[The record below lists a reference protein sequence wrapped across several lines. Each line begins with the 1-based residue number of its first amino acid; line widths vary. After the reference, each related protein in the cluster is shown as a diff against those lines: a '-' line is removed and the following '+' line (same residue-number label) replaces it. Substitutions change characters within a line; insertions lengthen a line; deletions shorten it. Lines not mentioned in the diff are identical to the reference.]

1 MAHQTLFLN
10 DKIKSFLTS
19 LDAFDEV
26 MQLQGVAFRNV
37 PGRKTIQITIGEH
50 CYFIKQHF
58 GVGWKEIFKNLITFK
73 KPIISA
79 MTEKLAIEKL
89 SELGIATTPLVGF
102 GVRGCNPAKLQSFI
116 ITEDLGNI
124 VSLEDLCKDWVN
136 NPPPPAFKR
145 ALIIAVAQLAG
156 KLHANG
162 LFHRDFYLCHFCL
175 DAPLFTDLKQ
185 RKIKNAN
192 QIKFYLIDLHRM
204 LLSHKP
210 NVKQNMK
217 DIAALYFSAK
227 DIGLTL
233 KDLMRFQRYYRQAG
247 ALQNA
252 DFWQQVMRR
261 SALLY
266 ARFHSAKFQQKLIN
280 EKTLIG

>member
-37 PGRKTIQITIGEH
+37 PGRKTIQVTIGEDR
-50 CYFIKQHF
+50 YFIKQHF

-102 GVRGCNPAKLQSFI
+102 GARGCNPAKLHSFI

-124 VSLEDLCKDWVN
+124 VSLEDLCMDWVN

-145 ALIIAVAQLAG
+145 ALIIAVAQLAV
-156 KLHANG
+156 KLHEGG
-162 LFHRDFYLCHFCL
+162 LVHRDFYLCHLCIDVEL
-175 DAPLFTDLKQ
+175 MEKG
-185 RKIKNAN
+185 KIKL
-192 QIKFYLIDLHRM
+192 YLIDLHRM
-204 LLSHKP
+204 LMNQKP
-210 NVKQNMK
+210 GSKSIMK
-217 DIAALYFSAK
+217 DIAALYFSAM
-227 DIGLTL
+227 DIGFSHEDIELF
-233 KDLMRFQRYYRQAG
+233 KQNYSQDLPVKFWRDVQDR
-247 ALQNA
+247 A
-252 DFWQQVMRR
+252 DK
-261 SALLY
+261 LY
-266 ARFHSAKFQQKLIN
+266 EKFHSSKFQQRLQI
-280 EKTLIG
+280 EKSALEP

>member
-1 MAHQTLFLN
+1 MARQTLFLN
-10 DKIKSFLTS
+10 NKIKSFLTS
-19 LDAFDEV
+19 IDTFDDV
-26 MQLQGVAFRNV
+26 MQLQGIAFRNV
-37 PGRKTIQITIGEH
+37 PGRKTIQVTIGEDR
-50 CYFIKQHF
+50 YFIKQHF

-102 GVRGCNPAKLQSFI
+102 GARGCNPAKLQSFL

-124 VSLEDLCKDWVN
+124 ISLEDMCMDWVN

-175 DAPLFTDLKQ
+175 DASLFTGLKQ

-204 LLSHKP
+204 LLSRKP
-210 NVKQNMK
+210 NVKHNMK
-217 DIAALYFSAK
+217 DIAALYFSAM
-227 DIGLTL
+227 DIGLSQEDFNLFKQYYCQSLPDQFWTQV
-233 KDLMRFQRYYRQAG
+233 KQRAHQ
-247 ALQNA
+247 
-252 DFWQQVMRR
+252 
-261 SALLY
+261 LY
-266 ARFHSAKFQQKLIN
+266 TKFHSVKFQQKLIN
-280 EKTLIG
+280 ENTLID

>member
-37 PGRKTIQITIGEH
+37 PGRKTIQVTIGEDR
-50 CYFIKQHF
+50 YFIKQHF

-89 SELGIATTPLVGF
+89 SELEIATTPLVGF
-102 GVRGCNPAKLQSFI
+102 GARGCNPAKLQSFI

-124 VSLEDLCKDWVN
+124 VSLEDLCMDWVN

-145 ALIIAVAQLAG
+145 ALIIAVAQLAV
-156 KLHANG
+156 KLHEGG
-162 LFHRDFYLCHFCL
+162 LVHRDFYLCHVCINVEL
-175 DAPLFTDLKQ
+175 MEKG
-185 RKIKNAN
+185 KIKL
-192 QIKFYLIDLHRM
+192 YLIDLHRM
-204 LLSHKP
+204 LTNQKP
-210 NVKQNMK
+210 GSKSIMK
-217 DIAALYFSAK
+217 DIAALYFSAM
-227 DIGLTL
+227 DIGFSHEDIELF
-233 KDLMRFQRYYRQAG
+233 KQNYSQDLPVKFWRDVQRR
-247 ALQNA
+247 A
-252 DFWQQVMRR
+252 DK
-261 SALLY
+261 LY
-266 ARFHSAKFQQKLIN
+266 AKFYSAKFQQRLLN
-280 EKTLIG
+280 ENARIDDR

>member
-1 MAHQTLFLN
+1 MALHTLFLN
-10 DKIKSFLTS
+10 DKIKPFFPS

-26 MQLQGVAFRNV
+26 MHLQGIAFRNV
-37 PGRKTIQITIGEH
+37 PGRKTIQVKLGDDS
-50 CYFIKQHF
+50 YFVKQHF

-89 SELGIATTPLVGF
+89 GELGIATTPLVGF
-102 GVRGCNPAKLQSFI
+102 GARGFNPAKLQSFI
-116 ITEDLGNI
+116 ITQDLGNI
-124 VSLEDLCKDWVN
+124 ISLEDLCKDWIN
-136 NPPPPAFKR
+136 HPPPPAFKK

-162 LFHRDFYLCHFCL
+162 LCHRDFYLCHFCL
-175 DAPLFTDLKQ
+175 DAPLFTAHKQ
-185 RKIKNAN
+185 RKIKHAN

-204 LLSHKP
+204 LLSRKP
-210 NVKQNMK
+210 NVKHNMK

-233 KDLMRFQRYYRQAG
+233 KDMLRFKRYYIQAG

-252 DFWQQVMRR
+252 DFWQQVIRR

-280 EKTLIG
+280 EKALVG